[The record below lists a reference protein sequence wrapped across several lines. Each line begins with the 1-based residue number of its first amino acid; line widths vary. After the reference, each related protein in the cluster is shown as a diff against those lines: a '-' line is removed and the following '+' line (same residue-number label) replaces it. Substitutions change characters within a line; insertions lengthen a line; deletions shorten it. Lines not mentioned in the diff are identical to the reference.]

1 MKRIITAAFLAA
13 FFFTP
18 PAAFATDVGV
28 IVENT
33 TSVLTVE
40 NKLFYQKDKITLWTL
55 FDLSETAAI
64 NIEGYY
70 RFAITDPMNVY
81 SLDRLELSADFPVLD
96 ANPFLF
102 GFALGRLQAADF
114 TGYVVSHPLDGGRLV
129 FRNSFL
135 NAEVCGGFTG
145 LLFKGDSLLD
155 MSIADNNYSP
165 SALPLVPPRLIG
177 VLTLNFPELFLA
189 QTVNLSV
196 VGQLD
201 MQSEENLIQ
210 PGPAA
215 IPDYNN
221 GGKIDTLYA
230 GLGIEGRLFPQFFY
244 HFFFYFEYGRTLSY
258 DYASTEYGYVPIY
271 AFFSGLKID
280 WYLSDAPKSRLT
292 FDVLVASGDRDY
304 ENYLEGNTDAYS
316 NQFIPVTR
324 PTIGLVNTLQLTNLI
339 VGRLEFSIQPFSD
352 QQTNVWRNLEISVAA
367 LTYFRAAL
375 SDVSDSTGLNSGSV
389 DYYLGSEADLI
400 TAFKPLNDL
409 GLEIAFGIFLP
420 NNYTADSAYSAS
432 GRNVEFLARLKLVL
446 EF

>member
-1 MKRIITAAFLAA
+1 MKRYIAVAAVLAA
-13 FFFTP
+13 CLFAQP
-18 PAAFATDVGV
+18 AFAVDAGA
-28 IVENT
+28 IIENT
-33 TSVLTVE
+33 TSVVTVANE
-40 NKLFYQKDKITLWTL
+40 AFFQKDKITLWTL

-70 RFAITDPMNVY
+70 RFTNVQPLNAY
-81 SLDRLELSADFPVLD
+81 SLDRLEFSIDFPVLG

-102 GFALGRLQAADF
+102 GFALGRLVVSDF

-135 NAEVCGGFTG
+135 NVELCGGFTG

-165 SALPLVPPRLIG
+165 SLLPLVPPRLIG

-201 MQSEENLIQ
+201 MHAEANLIQ

-215 IPDYNN
+215 VPDYGN

-230 GLGIEGRLFPQFFY
+230 GLGINGRLFPQFFY
-244 HFFFYFEYGRTLSY
+244 QFFFYFEYGRTLSY
-258 DYASTEYGYVPIY
+258 DYASTEYLYVPLY
-271 AFFSGLKID
+271 AFFSGLKFD

-292 FDVLVASGDRDY
+292 FNVLVASGDRDY

-339 VGRLEFSIQPFSD
+339 VGRLEFSIRPFSD
-352 QQTNVWRNLEISVAA
+352 QRTNVWRNLELSIAA

-375 SDVSDSTGLNSGSV
+375 SDVSDSTGLNSGST

-409 GLEIAFGIFLP
+409 GLEIAFGLFLP
-420 NNYTADSAYSAS
+420 NNYTAESAFSPG
-432 GRNVEFLARLKLVL
+432 GRNIEFLARFKLVL
-446 EF
+446 EL